1 MFVFLIAFRARGNQ
15 SFRRDQIIDLLKN
28 IESYLGKHS
37 IEHKIMICEQ
47 NDEGKFNRG
56 KLLNIAFIES
66 EKQFQG
72 SNTYIHMNIDYQFD
86 VNRDFPRELLQV
98 KGVLDLHKPSY
109 PVLGAACVFDS
120 DTYRTINGFP
130 NDLLGWG
137 GDDWAI
143 YNRLLR
149 KNITIYYPIHL
160 TNTGFILENNDDK
173 KIKDTSNNPT
183 NMELAKR
190 NDIETNGVT
199 TCKYQV
205 NSMGEFHQANIIHL
219 VVDL

>member
-1 MFVFLIAFRARGNQ
+1 M
-15 SFRRDQIIDLLKN
+15 LKN

-37 IEHKIMICEQ
+37 IEYRMMICEQ

-72 SNTYIHMNIDYQFD
+72 PNTYIHMNIDYQFD
-86 VNRDFPRELLQV
+86 VNREFPIELLQV
-98 KGVLDLHKPSY
+98 KGMLDLHKPSY

-143 YNRLLR
+143 YNRLR
-149 KNITIYYPIHL
+149 EKNITISYPIHL
-160 TNTGFILENNDDK
+160 TNTGFILENHDDK
-173 KIKDTSNNPT
+173 KVTDTSNNPT

-190 NDIETNGVT
+190 NDIATNGLT
-199 TCKYQV
+199 TCHYHLKGT
-205 NSMGEFHQANIIHL
+205 GEFHQANIFHIL
-219 VVDL
+219 VNL